1 MVARLNT
8 PGIEHP
14 SESSSSTSANPTT
27 SNRTSIAL
35 MNSTSSP
42 PNCTPSFTAFTFGE
56 QRASSPSF
64 TFGDQTGSNRTT
76 PVPSTTT
83 SGPFR
88 FTPSSTLF
96 TFGEER
102 AATPSSTFGGDH
114 DPDRPL
120 PSVERD
126 VSSIS
131 SRQSTP
137 STTLYTPSTS
147 THVDSTRHASDQDA
161 VLQQIGDLRNLR
173 LTSPQM
179 PRSTSS
185 QRSASTPSIQ
195 VTPSA
200 PPNESS
206 RPRVSRTD
214 SLVDGVTALHIES
227 LQADSPG
234 ASGLRESR
242 SPSPSRRRR
251 SGSGINRDIHQ
262 IENEDP
268 PEALFHMPEVQEA
281 LTNARTL
288 TSRMVNVLST
298 SNLHQEN
305 GSSIQS
311 LHQQATRLNG
321 FQLPSV
327 RIVGLVGDSG
337 VGKSSLINSLL
348 DKMELARAVS
358 VIVMQ
363 LS

>member
-1 MVARLNT
+1 MVTRLNT
-8 PGIEHP
+8 PGITHA
-14 SESSSSTSANPTT
+14 SESNSSTSASPTM
-27 SNRTSIAL
+27 SNRTSNAP
-35 MNSTSSP
+35 MNSASSP
-42 PNCTPSFTAFTFGE
+42 PVSTPSSTAFTFGE
-56 QRASSPSF
+56 QAASSPPF
-64 TFGDQTGSNRTT
+64 TFGAQTGSNRTT
-76 PVPSTTT
+76 PVPSTTRSGT
-83 SGPFR
+83 SR
-88 FTPSSTLF
+88 FTPSSTPLA
-96 TFGEER
+96 FGEER
-102 AATPSSTFGGDH
+102 AATQSFTFGDDH

-126 VSSIS
+126 VSPIS
-131 SRQSTP
+131 SRESTP

-147 THVDSTRHASDQDA
+147 TRVDATRQAQDQEA
-161 VLQQIGDLRNLR
+161 VLQQIGDLHHLR
-173 LTSPQM
+173 LTSPGV
-179 PRSTSS
+179 SGSSSS
-185 QRSASTPSIQ
+185 QRSTSTPSIH

-206 RPRVSRTD
+206 RPRASRSD
-214 SLVDGVTALHIES
+214 SLVGGVTALHIES

-251 SGSGINRDIHQ
+251 SGSGINRDTHQ
-262 IENEDP
+262 IESEDP
-268 PEALFHMPEVQEA
+268 PEALFYMPEIQEA

-288 TSRMVNVLST
+288 TSRMVNVLSS

-311 LHQQATRLNG
+311 LYQQATRLNG
-321 FQLPSV
+321 FQPPST

-358 VIVMQ
+358 GIDM
-363 LS
+363 